1 MVLNDVKLCAS
12 SSGLA
17 LAILVLVAV
26 LLQGPA
32 QAKDNNRE
40 VASDP
45 VYHEA
50 TGSYFQ
56 VVRFAEAGA
65 PPNWANARA
74 AAGRKSYKGRRG
86 RLAKIDNPAVHQFIG
101 QELPR
106 RGNAFIG
113 LRFVCSTRQLVWLD
127 GSTHQNGFAP
137 WSRVWYRAVD
147 NCATSRVP
155 FMPVM
160 YTPQNRWTAQ
170 GPAKFLDYYIV
181 EYPAVNEEQSLSAAS
196 D

>member
-1 MVLNDVKLCAS
+1 MVLSNVKPYAI
-12 SSGLA
+12 SSGLV
-17 LAILVLVAV
+17 LAVFVLFAV

-40 VASDP
+40 VSSDP
-45 VYHEA
+45 VYHEG

-56 VVRFAEAGA
+56 AVRLPDVNSAM
-65 PPNWANARA
+65 NWARARA
-74 AAGRKSYKGRRG
+74 AAGRKTYKGRRG
-86 RLAKIDNPAVHQFIG
+86 RLARIDNPSVHQFVA
-101 QELPR
+101 QELPLS
-106 RGNAFIG
+106 GNAFIG
-113 LRFVCSTRQLVWLD
+113 LRFLCSTRQLIWLD

-137 WSRVWYRAVD
+137 WSRVWYRTVD

-160 YTPQNRWTAQ
+160 YTPQKRWKAQ
-170 GPAKFLDYYIV
+170 GPAKYLNYYIV
-181 EYPAVNEEQSLSAAS
+181 EYPAANAEQARSTAS